1 LLRRGACSQYPK
13 KNSESKQHAGRL
25 GCHRVKLI
33 AGPGAGRIQS
43 FFQILI
49 HVAVVRTPLVCVTT
63 RRLRPV
69 RARLPACL
77 ACLRASPKATAK
89 KEHHSSTPARHEAS
103 LHRSSPCCVPARSV
117 GQIRLAAV
125 AVRERRDWCTGGEY
139 DPCVPLRAARS
150 RCHADV
156 NVLVRQNSRP
166 RTVQKNYTIK
176 DPVFLFANTTVSK
189 SSFFLLR
196 SDGNKKKSQER
207 RNLWRRGRA
216 IHPQGP
222 PLSFVSAVGGART
235 RGSRRRRDCS

>member
-1 LLRRGACSQYPK
+1 MPGSLGATES
-13 KNSESKQHAGRL
+13 NSSLGLGPAGY
-25 GCHRVKLI
+25 RV
-33 AGPGAGRIQS
+33 S
-43 FFQILI
+43 FQLLI
-49 HVAVVRTPLVCVTT
+49 HVAVVRTPLVCGTT
-63 RRLRPV
+63 RRFRPV

-189 SSFFLLR
+189 SSFFY
-196 SDGNKKKSQER
+196 
-207 RNLWRRGRA
+207 
-216 IHPQGP
+216 
-222 PLSFVSAVGGART
+222 
-235 RGSRRRRDCS
+235 

>member
-1 LLRRGACSQYPK
+1 MVLGAWVPDYQVRFFLFIQKCWIYEVLMSATAFFFSLIKVLLRRGACSQYPK

-117 GQIRLAAV
+117 G
-125 AVRERRDWCTGGEY
+125 
-139 DPCVPLRAARS
+139 
-150 RCHADV
+150 
-156 NVLVRQNSRP
+156 
-166 RTVQKNYTIK
+166 
-176 DPVFLFANTTVSK
+176 
-189 SSFFLLR
+189 R
-196 SDGNKKKSQER
+196 SD
-207 RNLWRRGRA
+207 
-216 IHPQGP
+216 
-222 PLSFVSAVGGART
+222 
-235 RGSRRRRDCS
+235 